1 MGRVVVRGG
10 GGGTG
15 VCGVEGT
22 CVCGME
28 VCWCAGG
35 VPSGG
40 MVCGGGCCRG
50 EQKKNYFFNF

>member
-1 MGRVVVRGG
+1 MGRVVRGRGG
-10 GGGTG
+10 GAG

-40 MVCGGGCCRG
+40 MVCGGGGGAPEVSR
-50 EQKKNYFFNF
+50 KKKLYF